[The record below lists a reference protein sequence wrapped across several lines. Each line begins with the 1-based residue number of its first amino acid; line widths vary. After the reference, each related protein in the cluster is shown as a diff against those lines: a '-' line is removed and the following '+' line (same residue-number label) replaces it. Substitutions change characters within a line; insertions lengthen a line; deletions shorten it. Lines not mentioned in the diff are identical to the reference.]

1 MANRLQAIKSL
12 IKNPAIVIAL
22 ATVLVSLLAFFR
34 ELGFCHFF
42 NIPIDYISLSPIN
55 SLNLILSFAG
65 IFAFLI
71 FTGVFPFIIAQ
82 LPTTLPRR
90 IIGLFVYIGFLFII
104 ITVFLLISDI
114 IKIKVFIA
122 FLFSEVFRS
131 VLLGY
136 GLQFISFFIIGLVAN
151 RRNIRPTET
160 AKQLRPLSDSEHLA
174 VILKIILIAV
184 AVALLSWGSYM
195 DGRNYAKIQPE
206 FQVIPKSTES
216 NRPEVVILR
225 IYGDNLITAP
235 VVTPVKPEG
244 NNQIEKTLYI
254 FKLSE
259 MDKTPLTLK
268 KVGPLTVEQ

>member
-1 MANRLQAIKSL
+1 
-12 IKNPAIVIAL
+12 
-22 ATVLVSLLAFFR
+22 
-34 ELGFCHFF
+34 
-42 NIPIDYISLSPIN
+42 
-55 SLNLILSFAG
+55 
-65 IFAFLI
+65 
-71 FTGVFPFIIAQ
+71 
-82 LPTTLPRR
+82 
-90 IIGLFVYIGFLFII
+90 VYIGFLFII

-131 VLLGY
+131 VLLRY

-235 VVTPVKPEG
+235 LVTPVKPEG